1 MKAINYILL
10 FGGFAA
16 AVLAAI
22 FCAKVGHFGLACGDI
37 RVAVVA
43 WLGIVWFAALA
54 VKIIGWAWSTPGGA
68 GESGRGAAK

>member
-1 MKAINYILL
+1 MKAINYILG

-16 AVLAAI
+16 AVVAAI
-22 FCAKVGHFGLACGDI
+22 FCAKVGHFGLTCGDI